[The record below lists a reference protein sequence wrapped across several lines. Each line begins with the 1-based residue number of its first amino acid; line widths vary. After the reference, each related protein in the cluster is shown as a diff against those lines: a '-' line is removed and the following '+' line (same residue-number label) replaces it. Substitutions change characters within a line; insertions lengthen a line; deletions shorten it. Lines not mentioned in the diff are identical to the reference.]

1 MTNWIDDL
9 TGETRAKLLR
19 LVRRSS
25 QTITA
30 LADAVGLTDNAVRT
44 HIAALERDGII
55 EQVGSQRD
63 TGGKPA
69 RLYALTGEGEELFPK
84 AYALVL
90 GGLIEEIAVA
100 QGHERAM
107 ELLSAVGRRV
117 ASGVPD
123 PPMRTLAWV
132 RRSPCSEASAAIWI
146 SKRRTPA
153 GGSGGTP
160 ALSRRYRQASRGL
173 HSGKD
178 ARRGN
183 HRAPHDRVLR
193 ARGAP
198 ALLLRRRRRA
208 GAPGLIMQTRIAG
221 FHVDDEGQWVAELEC
236 GHTRHMRHDPPW
248 QVRPWVLSPE
258 GHFILS
264 EPKCWERHR

>member
-1 MTNWIDDL
+1 MTNWIDNL
-9 TGETRAKLLR
+9 TGETRAKLVR

-117 ASGVPD
+117 ASGVPASAD
-123 PPMRTLAWV
+123 ADARVGAAVAVLRSLGGDVDIEKTDAGWRLRGYACPLSSVAAKHPEVCALARTLVEEITGRATTECCERGERPRCCFV
-132 RRSPCSEASAAIWI
+132 IAAE
-146 SKRRTPA
+146 
-153 GGSGGTP
+153 
-160 ALSRRYRQASRGL
+160 QA
-173 HSGKD
+173 
-178 ARRGN
+178 
-183 HRAPHDRVLR
+183 HRD
-193 ARGAP
+193 
-198 ALLLRRRRRA
+198 
-208 GAPGLIMQTRIAG
+208 
-221 FHVDDEGQWVAELEC
+221 
-236 GHTRHMRHDPPW
+236 
-248 QVRPWVLSPE
+248 
-258 GHFILS
+258 
-264 EPKCWERHR
+264 